1 MSQVA
6 QLLAEARRALG
17 GDAEAVGEAELL
29 LARVLQRDRSWL
41 IAWPEAEVATQDAA
55 RFRDWVARRAAGEPV
70 AHILGERDFWTL
82 RLQVNRHTLIP
93 RPETEHLVEWALQRL
108 PAEAPLRVIDLGTGS
123 GAIALALAAERPA
136 WRIFASDR
144 SAAALA
150 VARANAARMNLPV
163 RLLQTDW
170 LAGVAG
176 PFELIVSNPPYVA
189 EDDPHLAQGDLPR
202 EPRSALTAG
211 RDGLDAIRQILAQA
225 PQRLAP
231 GGWLLLEHG
240 HDQAPACRALMDEAG
255 LTEVASGRDLAGHW
269 RFTHGRRLA

>member
-1 MSQVA
+1 MSRVA
-6 QLLAEARRALG
+6 RLLAEARRALG
-17 GDAEAVGEAELL
+17 GGAEAAGEAELL
-29 LARVLQRDRSWL
+29 LARILQRDRSWL
-41 IAWPEAEVATQDAA
+41 IAWPEAEVAPDDAA
-55 RFRDWVARRAAGEPV
+55 RYRDWVARRAAGEPV

-108 PAEAPLRVIDLGTGS
+108 PAEAPLRAIDLGTGS

-150 VARANAARMNLPV
+150 VARANAARLSLPV
-163 RLLQTDW
+163 HLLQADW
-170 LAGVAG
+170 LAGIAG

-189 EDDPHLAQGDLPR
+189 ENDPHLAQGDLPR
-202 EPRSALTAG
+202 EPRSALAAG
-211 RDGLDAIRQILAQA
+211 PDGLDAVRRILAQA

-240 HDQAPACRALMDEAG
+240 HDQAPACRALMEAAG
-255 LTEVASGRDLAGHW
+255 LVEVASGRDLAGHW
-269 RFTHGRRLA
+269 RFTHGRRPA

>member
-1 MSQVA
+1 MSRVA
-6 QLLAEARRALG
+6 RLLAEARRALG
-17 GDAEAVGEAELL
+17 GGAEAAGEAELL
-29 LARVLQRDRSWL
+29 LARILQRDRSWL
-41 IAWPEAEVATQDAA
+41 IAWPEAEVAPDDAA
-55 RFRDWVARRAAGEPV
+55 RYRDWVARRAAGEPV

-144 SAAALA
+144 SATALA
-150 VARANAARMNLPV
+150 VARTNAARLGLPL
-163 RLLQTDW
+163 RLLQADW
-170 LAGVAG
+170 LAGIAG

-189 EDDPHLAQGDLPR
+189 ENDPHLARGDLPR
-202 EPRSALTAG
+202 EPRSALAAG
-211 RDGLDAIRQILAQA
+211 RDGLDAVRRILAQA
-225 PQRLAP
+225 PPRLAP

-240 HDQAPACRALMDEAG
+240 HDQAPACRALMEAAG
-255 LTEVASGRDLAGHW
+255 LVEVASGRDLAGHW
-269 RFTHGRRLA
+269 RFTHGRRPA